1 MGHNKFA
8 GNKKR
13 RGIKRT
19 KRRLNSYQSFVQTLE
34 EQFGA
39 YFYAP
44 AGRWASKKQCCCVY
58 DSKVPPRLPN
68 PQGGIRGAAMSTTC
82 YVSGSDMTLP
92 TGSAVVGSLLRQSTA
107 TDVFASF
114 AFALADIANNASL
127 GALYDQYRID
137 RVQFRLRSRN
147 PALFMMNQASPNYSA
162 SPMLIVVDRDDNTA
176 PTMLSELKQ
185 YDNCQVISACD
196 SIDIIIEPSV
206 TRSVFA
212 GGVFSGYEVVT
223 DPDVWLDLANTGIPH
238 YGIKV
243 GIPALV
249 TSTTSKM
256 DWDIEA
262 WYTISF
268 LSTR

>member
-1 MGHNKFA
+1 MPHKKFA
-8 GNKKR
+8 GKQGKNIRRKKR
-13 RGIKRT
+13 SM
-19 KRRLNSYQSFVQTLE
+19 NSYQEFVRSLE
-34 EQFGA
+34 DQFGA
-39 YFYAP
+39 YRYAP
-44 AGRWASKKQCCCVY
+44 AGRWASKKQICCVY
-58 DSKVPPRLPN
+58 DSKIPPRMPC
-68 PQGGIRGAAMSTTC
+68 PQGGIRGATYSTTA

-92 TGSAVVGSLLRQSTA
+92 TGTAVVGSLLRQSSA
-107 TDVFASF
+107 SDVFASF
-114 AFALADIANNASL
+114 AFALADIQNVSSV

-137 RVQFRLRSRN
+137 RIQFRLRSRN
-147 PALFMMNQASPNYSA
+147 PALFMMNQTSPNYSA
-162 SPMLIVVDRDDNTA
+162 SPMVIVLDRDDNTA
-176 PTMLSELKQ
+176 PTTLSELKQ

-196 SIDIIIEPSV
+196 SIDIVFEPSV

-249 TSTTSKM
+249 ASTTSKI